1 MELLTQY
8 SALQKFNVSLHPDAV
23 PLEVALLRPPRAVE
37 VSQRTCMV
45 C

>member
-8 SALQKFNVSLHPDAV
+8 SALQRFNVSLHADAV
-23 PLEVALLRPPRAVE
+23 PLEVDLLRPQRTVE
-37 VSQRTCMV
+37 VSQRTCTV